1 MKIIL
6 YLYLNSNISLIIVCT
21 ITRLVKGFFF
31 NLNKLL
37 LYNLLSR
44 FNYLIIFIMEGGCI
58 VCGNVATQWCFPCR
72 LPICAKHSDN
82 HSKRFVRLHIIH
94 RNSIKSKPES
104 LKPTLKEKISKE
116 LRKALVQLG
125 HLQGNHIRYGHE
137 HSVQYLLENNCK
149 FFFQSNHD
157 KVVRLALSN
166 KCSFIVTL
174 SYANTFKIWD
184 FRTKKQIMSV
194 DHNLEG
200 FVLCMTITNDSKYI
214 IIGSNLGKLSIL
226 NTKDSTA
233 EDLEGHTHAVNSV
246 VLTSDEKYIV
256 SCSGDK
262 TIRIWSLQAKTLE
275 STLTDQEYPAEC
287 IIMSKDDKYIISGSF
302 EIIIWNFQT
311 QIQEGSLKVSDYRRV
326 KSLAVTSDNQYIV
339 CSCKDSTIRIFNFS
353 ERKLEATLQGHTQPV
368 LIVGLSSNGKY
379 AISYSQ
385 DRTVR
390 LWSME
395 RLCQESVLTKLAS
408 RYEKCIA
415 ITDNNEYVITGRSSY
430 TIEVYNFM
438 EKKNKM
444 IFEGHPQSISSMAIT
459 SDYRY
464 IITGSHDKT
473 VRIWDFHQRNQVA
486 VLKGHKKTVT
496 CLGVTSDAKFIL
508 SYSCEKLI
516 VWAFKNLQE
525 SQNERA
531 SIVIGR
537 LNVRSLSMT
546 DNRKYIAAIA
556 CSAGEKKHIHV
567 WKTQFR

>member
-1 MKIIL
+1 
-6 YLYLNSNISLIIVCT
+6 
-21 ITRLVKGFFF
+21 
-31 NLNKLL
+31 
-37 LYNLLSR
+37 
-44 FNYLIIFIMEGGCI
+44 MEGGCI

-82 HSKRFVRLHIIH
+82 HSKRSIRLHIIQ
-94 RNSIKSKPES
+94 RNSIKSKSKS
-104 LKPTLKEKISKE
+104 LNPTVEEQLS
-116 LRKALVQLG
+116 KALGKSLTQLG
-125 HLQGNHIRYGHE
+125 YLQGNHIRYGYE
-137 HSVQYLLENNCK
+137 LSVQYLLENKCELFFISNCR
-149 FFFQSNHD
+149 D
-157 KVVRLALSN
+157 VVSMSLSN
-166 KCSFIVTL
+166 KCTFIVTY
-174 SYANTFKIWD
+174 SYTNAFRIWS
-184 FRTKKQIMSV
+184 FRTKRQIMSV
-194 DHNLEG
+194 HHNLEG
-200 FVLCMTITNDSKYI
+200 FLLCMTIMNDGKYI
-214 IIGSNLGKLSIL
+214 IIGSNHGKLSIL
-226 NTKDSTA
+226 NTEDSIT
-233 EDLEGHTHAVNSV
+233 EDLKGHTHAVNSV
-246 VLTSDEKYIV
+246 MLTSDEKYIV
-256 SCSGDK
+256 SCSRDK

-287 IIMSKDDKYIISGSF
+287 IIISKDDKYIIFGSF
-302 EIIIWNFQT
+302 EIRIWNFQT
-311 QIQEGSLKVSDYRRV
+311 QIQEGSLKIFDNFHV
-326 KSLAVTSDNQYIV
+326 KCLAATSNNQYIV
-339 CSCKDSTIRIFNFS
+339 CSCNDSAIRVFDFS
-353 ERKLEATLQGHTQPV
+353 ERKLVGILEGHTQPV
-368 LIVGLSSNGKY
+368 LIVGLSSNGEY

-395 RLCQESVLTKLAS
+395 RLCQESVLTKLTS

-415 ITDNNEYVITGRSSY
+415 ITDNNQYVITGRSSY
-430 TIEVYNFM
+430 TIEVCNFM
-438 EKKNKM
+438 EKKNKI
-444 IFEGHPQSISSMAIT
+444 IFEGHNQAIASMAIT